1 MVLPRNNDPNDPNNP
16 ANFGMGASAA
26 DVANF
31 TPSARTAA
39 TPQTGTTPL
48 SGTPGDMSQ
57 GLGDFTGWAANQGF
71 TPGALSNIYENPW
84 FLLSS
89 VFPGLAGRES
99 TPLYQSLRDF
109 GADPLALYNIMMG
122 SQGILDQGEG
132 VAAGND
138 FANFLANLYKELG
151 TPGGKGISAGS
162 LIRSIFGE
170 GGTGDK
176 TSLGQILGT
185 GDQGTQV
192 RTLFN
197 LLRDASNAGMN
208 PLAARG
214 YQGAVAR
221 AGDQYGASQLRA
233 GENTSQSFQEWANE
247 NAPWLT
253 GR

>member
-1 MVLPRNNDPNDPNNP
+1 MPFSQFSQPGQVDERTGQVVPL
-16 ANFGMGASAA
+16 
-26 DVANF
+26 
-31 TPSARTAA
+31 TQQQQTARTGGFPDA
-39 TPQTGTTPL
+39 TTTTTPPVTD
-48 SGTPGDMSQ
+48 TPGDPSQ
-57 GLGDFTGWAANQGF
+57 GLGDFTGWAAGQGF
-71 TPGALSNIYENPW
+71 TPAAMSSIYENPW

-89 VFPGLAGRES
+89 VLPGLSGRES

-122 SQGILDQGEG
+122 SQGMLDQQPG

-138 FANFLANLYKELG
+138 FANFLANLYKEMG

-162 LIRSIFGE
+162 LIQSIFGE
-170 GGTGDK
+170 GGASDK

-185 GDQGTQV
+185 GDMGTQV

-214 YQGAVAR
+214 YQGALAR
-221 AGDQYGASQLRA
+221 AGDRYGSSQLRA

>member
-16 ANFGMGASAA
+16 ANFGMGASSA
-26 DVANF
+26 DVSNF
-31 TPSARTAA
+31 PAGA
-39 TPQTGTTPL
+39 TSMTTGTTPTGVPA
-48 SGTPGDMSQ
+48 STGDMSQ
-57 GLGDFTGWAANQGF
+57 GLGDFNGWAAKQGF

-151 TPGGKGISAGS
+151 TPGGKGISAGD

-170 GGTGDK
+170 GGAGDK

-221 AGDQYGASQLRA
+221 AGDRYGAAQLRA
-233 GENTSQSFQEWANE
+233 GEDTSQSFQEWANE